1 MITEFDK
8 KTIQYSN
15 SISDLGVMEGKMGA
29 CLYFYIAGKIQQK
42 KYFTKQG
49 ELLLDEIFKSVSLS
63 TPTNFGNGLSGIGW
77 GLECLIQN
85 NQVKGNSDKIL
96 EDIDNS
102 ILKTLSTDFDLDIDF
117 NDGLTGYMLYVIQ
130 RLNSKRKSEKSLAF
144 KLNCE
149 LLIYILNSIDQKY
162 LSSAHPITDDIQ
174 FDFFQNYPY
183 LVKLL
188 GFAFDLNLFNTKI
201 RRMANELFR
210 YFETST
216 HALNTNRLH
225 LVLEI
230 MILTN
235 KLQSN
240 KWNRLIDNLLYSICF
255 ENLIREIDATN
266 LGFRSGLAGLKYCL
280 TKVTH
285 ILPADS
291 IYQMEARQALKSLPE
306 ILIESPSEAKDI
318 PIEKFSLSNG
328 LIGSMLFEMHNTS
341 SSREKVRIIQPL
353 LF

>member
-1 MITEFDK
+1 MITDFDK
-8 KTIQYSN
+8 KIIQYSN

-42 KYFTKQG
+42 KHFTKQG
-49 ELLLDEIFKSVSLS
+49 DLLLDEIFKSASLS
-63 TPTNFGNGLSGIGW
+63 TPTNFENGLAGIGW

-102 ILKTLSTDFDLDIDF
+102 ILKALSTDFDLDIDF
-117 NDGLTGYMLYVIQ
+117 NDGLTGYLLYVIQ
-130 RLNSKRKSEKSLAF
+130 RLNSKRKSKKSLAF

-149 LLIYILNSIDQKY
+149 LLIFVLNSIDQKY

-183 LVKLL
+183 LIRLL

-201 RRMANELFR
+201 AQMANELFR
-210 YFETST
+210 HFETST

-230 MILTN
+230 IILSK
-235 KLQSN
+235 KLKIN
-240 KWNRLIDNLLYSICF
+240 KWNGLIDNLLYSIDF
-255 ENLIREIDATN
+255 EKLIKEIDPTSI
-266 LGFRSGLAGLKYCL
+266 GFRRGLAGLNYSLLKA
-280 TKVTH
+280 TN
-285 ILPADS
+285 ILPIDS
-291 IYQMEARQALKSLPE
+291 TYQMKAYQALSSLPE
-306 ILIESPSEAKDI
+306 IVIEFSYETKEISL
-318 PIEKFSLSNG
+318 EKNSLSNG
-328 LIGSMLFEMHNTS
+328 IMGAMLYEMHNTS
-341 SSREKVRIIQPL
+341 LLREKASIIDSL
-353 LF
+353 IF